1 MDPAPEHSA
10 EEIRDDCSQPSY
22 REEEPLSEASD
33 VSLPSRRRH
42 WMDTRLRTRMRAG
55 GSRLHYQQFD
65 YSSSYSE
72 SSRSDDLLSD
82 ARDHSQAEPPALF
95 EASMPPD
102 EQPRSFEPANDY
114 ELPFLSES
122 EVIPEVPQSQDIPVA
137 TEEAEVSLAGTSAPL
152 LTNPTLTD
160 VPISIPQLPNGTSNL
175 QNTETRDTE
184 LSNTNEPTARNNV
197 PSTRGRGR
205 SRAALSHCS
214 TRATNS
220 RSQNVSVRA
229 QRTPSRR
236 GRPRGRPPWRPRG
249 RTISSRQTAREIDT
263 QPSIT
268 SDSDSDGPT
277 AQLTSDVDQGA
288 TQVNPHYG
296 LRRNRVPRYRC
307 GTCGFRDCTCVM
319 ALNKSPPIPLGPVKA
334 PVDPKPQPFIHNG
347 KLLVSR
353 VVIRAEKTYTGL
365 ERECIF
371 PVDVVLEELSKSK
384 IAEEPCPRFK
394 EWTSDLRG
402 LEFTL
407 AVTVPPVT
415 PNIVFGPF
423 NYEREP
429 IQMVTADLL
438 SDKYGIT
445 CQPGEVYCPAQYWW
459 LLVTAPHAHSLVQ
472 PDSLRS
478 CLESL
483 RTVVTEELI
492 LCFHIVDLYRGKLRF
507 RWWLEL
513 IITLFASF
521 PRIRLLDDWTHS
533 FTEPVTIHTAL
544 GTLDSWSTANVGN
557 QSLSRSVWQDLSAIR
572 GQNL

>member
-1 MDPAPEHSA
+1 MS
-10 EEIRDDCSQPSY
+10 
-22 REEEPLSEASD
+22 
-33 VSLPSRRRH
+33 
-42 WMDTRLRTRMRAG
+42 
-55 GSRLHYQQFD
+55 
-65 YSSSYSE
+65 
-72 SSRSDDLLSD
+72 
-82 ARDHSQAEPPALF
+82 
-95 EASMPPD
+95 
-102 EQPRSFEPANDY
+102 
-114 ELPFLSES
+114 
-122 EVIPEVPQSQDIPVA
+122 
-137 TEEAEVSLAGTSAPL
+137 
-152 LTNPTLTD
+152 
-160 VPISIPQLPNGTSNL
+160 ISIPQLPNGTSNL

-184 LSNTNEPTARNNV
+184 LSKTNEPTARNNV

-205 SRAALSHCS
+205 SRAALSRCS

-236 GRPRGRPPWRPRG
+236 GRPRGRPPRRPRG
-249 RTISSRQTAREIDT
+249 HTISSRQTARENDT

-268 SDSDSDGPT
+268 SDSDSDAPT
-277 AQLTSDVDQGA
+277 AGLTSDVDQGA
-288 TQVNPHYG
+288 TQVNQHYG

-319 ALNKSPPIPLGPVKA
+319 ALNKSPTIPLGPVKA

-365 ERECIF
+365 ERERIF

-415 PNIVFGPF
+415 PNIAFGPF

-429 IQMVTADLL
+429 IQMVRCITADLL

-445 CQPGEVYCPAQYWW
+445 CQPGEVYRQAKYWW
-459 LLVTAPHAHSLVQ
+459 LLVTAPNAHSLVQ

-492 LCFHIVDLYRGKLRF
+492 LCFHIVDLYRNYG
-507 RWWLEL
+507 
-513 IITLFASF
+513 SN
-521 PRIRLLDDWTHS
+521 
-533 FTEPVTIHTAL
+533 
-544 GTLDSWSTANVGN
+544 GG
-557 QSLSRSVWQDLSAIR
+557 
-572 GQNL
+572 

>member
-1 MDPAPEHSA
+1 
-10 EEIRDDCSQPSY
+10 
-22 REEEPLSEASD
+22 
-33 VSLPSRRRH
+33 
-42 WMDTRLRTRMRAG
+42 MDTRLRTRMRAG

-65 YSSSYSE
+65 YSSSDPE
-72 SSRSDDLLSD
+72 RSRSDDMLSD
-82 ARDHSQAEPPALF
+82 ARDHSQAESPALF
-95 EASMPPD
+95 EASMHPD
-102 EQPRSFEPANDY
+102 EQPRSLEPANDY

-137 TEEAEVSLAGTSAPL
+137 TGEAEVSLAGTSAPL

-205 SRAALSHCS
+205 SRAALSRCS

-220 RSQNVSVRA
+220 WSQNVSVRA

-236 GRPRGRPPWRPRG
+236 GRPRGRPPRRPRG
-249 RTISSRQTAREIDT
+249 HTISSRQTACEIDT

-268 SDSDSDGPT
+268 SDSDSDAPT

-319 ALNKSPPIPLGPVKA
+319 ALNKSPTIPLGPVKA

-365 ERECIF
+365 ERERIF

-394 EWTSDLRG
+394 EYRQAISADWNSRLPSQCLLSLLTLYSDLSIMRG
-402 LEFTL
+402 NPSKWS
-407 AVTVPPVT
+407 AVLPLTSYLTNTASPVSLVKCIAQ
-415 PNIVFGPF
+415 PNIG
-423 NYEREP
+423 
-429 IQMVTADLL
+429 
-438 SDKYGIT
+438 G
-445 CQPGEVYCPAQYWW
+445 
-459 LLVTAPHAHSLVQ
+459 
-472 PDSLRS
+472 
-478 CLESL
+478 CL
-483 RTVVTEELI
+483 
-492 LCFHIVDLYRGKLRF
+492 
-507 RWWLEL
+507 
-513 IITLFASF
+513 
-521 PRIRLLDDWTHS
+521 
-533 FTEPVTIHTAL
+533 
-544 GTLDSWSTANVGN
+544 
-557 QSLSRSVWQDLSAIR
+557 
-572 GQNL
+572 